1 MLVPFLNEQKT
12 HKETS
17 LPNCPHQRSQNIKNF
32 SLCTSHP
39 NTKSPSSEYS
49 GHHLT
54 RIRSVSQ
61 SVGHC
66 AIQDFGNV
74 GEASSVIIIFITCPS
89 CLVRGEL
96 PISNAV
102 PLCVSAAAASSATVS
117 NAHNILRTILRSDV
131 EEELSRTR
139 RPGEERVQEEVNC
152 GQSFL
157 PCCCCYTALK
167 HWTSN
172 DLHT

>member
-1 MLVPFLNEQKT
+1 MLVPFLNEQK
-12 HKETS
+12 KPQRNITS
-17 LPNCPHQRSQNIKNF
+17 KLSSQRSQNIKNF

-54 RIRSVSQ
+54 RIRSVGRL
-61 SVGHC
+61 VI
-66 AIQDFGNV
+66 APPIQDFGNV

-96 PISNAV
+96 PISNAA

-117 NAHNILRTILRSDV
+117 NAHNIRTTDDSEIGCRRGAQQN
-131 EEELSRTR
+131 EEARGGTCAQGSELWTKLSSLLLLLLY
-139 RPGEERVQEEVNC
+139 RPQT
-152 GQSFL
+152 L
-157 PCCCCYTALK
+157 
-167 HWTSN
+167 
-172 DLHT
+172 DI

>member
-1 MLVPFLNEQKT
+1 MSKKT

-32 SLCTSHP
+32 SLCTSHLS
-39 NTKSPSSEYS
+39 TKSPSSEYS

-54 RIRSVSQ
+54 RIRSVSRL
-61 SVGHC
+61 VI
-66 AIQDFGNV
+66 APPIQDFGNV

-96 PISNAV
+96 PISNAA

-117 NAHNILRTILRSDV
+117 NAHNIRTTDDSEIGCRRGAQH
-131 EEELSRTR
+131 SRTR
-139 RPGEERVQEEVNC
+139 RPGEERVHEEVNC

-157 PCCCCYTALK
+157 PCCCCCTTLK